1 MLNLNRGIFL
11 KHPERLIYKSL
22 SGYMS
27 KLRSMQ
33 DNLLKASAPE
43 LLRTDTLGLTTKE
56 LHEHTVYVPDTH
68 VLVHYRTGSPP
79 TRLHTYWRGPTKLI
93 EGRDSRYKLLD
104 LITLN
109 EKEFHVSDMKISVF
123 DAALSAPVARRDNMK
138 YFIDTILQHRGNLKK
153 RLNFWICTRI

>member
-1 MLNLNRGIFL
+1 M
-11 KHPERLIYKSL
+11 
-22 SGYMS
+22 
-27 KLRSMQ
+27 
-33 DNLLKASAPE
+33 
-43 LLRTDTLGLTTKE
+43 
-56 LHEHTVYVPDTH
+56 
-68 VLVHYRTGSPP
+68 
-79 TRLHTYWRGPTKLI
+79 KLI